1 MDSNAFRQTRTWY
14 LRMAEICF
22 LMEDRPEMQ
31 KIPKLALIRFLAL
44 QLCIRM
50 KAWIRQDIRIRAE
63 NCLEI
68 RIM

>member
-1 MDSNAFRQTRTWY
+1 
-14 LRMAEICF
+14 
-22 LMEDRPEMQ
+22 MENMPEMQ

-44 QLCIRM
+44 QLCTRM